1 MDKDAT
7 KIAWK
12 LFEKTGDIGAY
23 RLYKAIS
30 DDKTED

>member
-1 MDKDAT
+1 MKKKTTD
-7 KIAWK
+7 IAWE

-30 DDKTED
+30 DGKTEE